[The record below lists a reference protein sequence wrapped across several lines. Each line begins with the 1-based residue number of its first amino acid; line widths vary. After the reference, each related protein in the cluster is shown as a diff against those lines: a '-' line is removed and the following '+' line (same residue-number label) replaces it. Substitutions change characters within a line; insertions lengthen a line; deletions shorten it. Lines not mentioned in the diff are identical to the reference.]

1 MKSAFMDQESGK
13 QELLSLLNEKYN
25 GEFQIVKNEKFNKYG
40 LIYSYSCVAAPIENI
55 TQEFNAIITSD
66 EKLKDNFQLW
76 LFRDEMIKKGEQ
88 LCSKL
93 ELVQSYEVIP
103 QMGISEKKWDSQ
115 YSLEQFVQE
124 SGAYLILEI
133 RLGDEIEEIEYVE
146 KIRDILGNIYN
157 QDIVIE
163 VRIDSKDGSVF
174 WETLTPASNPLSDKE
189 IKEAIETAIDGRW

>member
-133 RLGDEIEEIEYVE
+133 RLGD
-146 KIRDILGNIYN
+146 
-157 QDIVIE
+157 
-163 VRIDSKDGSVF
+163 
-174 WETLTPASNPLSDKE
+174 
-189 IKEAIETAIDGRW
+189 